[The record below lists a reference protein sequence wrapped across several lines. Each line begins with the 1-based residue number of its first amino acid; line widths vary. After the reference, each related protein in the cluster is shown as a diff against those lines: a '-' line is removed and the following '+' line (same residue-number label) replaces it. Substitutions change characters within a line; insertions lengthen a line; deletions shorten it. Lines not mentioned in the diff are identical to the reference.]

1 MHEEYISV
9 EEAAALLGVAK
20 VTMWRLIRRY
30 DLQTFRILGE
40 RATFVR
46 RADIEPLRQPI
57 PIARGKDL
65 AA

>member
-1 MHEEYISV
+1 MREEYVSV

-20 VTMWRLIRRY
+20 VTVWRLIRRY
-30 DLQTFRILGE
+30 GLQTFRILGE

-57 PIARGKDL
+57 PIDKGKVL